1 MADTKENFLSVNKK
15 LISSSIE
22 DGLNQCLPDV
32 LECPVCLECMEPPI
46 RVCRNG
52 HNICSKCRPRLN
64 NCPTCRRTILL
75 TRNIALEALAEQCM
89 EKCRN
94 VEVGCDVKKTSV
106 QDIIDHMEICPYR
119 WVYHLQTVRFGK
131 TSIQGTCSS
140 VQTGWYLL
148 STFIQ
153 SIIMQM
159 TASIAHLCVCMRK
172 KIIQGVE
179 LHSILHVQLALSYLK

>member
-119 WVYHLQTVRFGK
+119 WVYHL
-131 TSIQGTCSS
+131 
-140 VQTGWYLL
+140 
-148 STFIQ
+148 
-153 SIIMQM
+153 
-159 TASIAHLCVCMRK
+159 
-172 KIIQGVE
+172 
-179 LHSILHVQLALSYLK
+179 